1 MAYLG
6 NRPAEAYSAFQK
18 QDFSTSATTSY
29 TLDHPVSNQN
39 EIALFINF
47 VRQEPTAA
55 YTASGTTLT
64 LTSATSGS
72 DDMYC
77 VYLGKAVQTVNPPN
91 SSVGSSQVS
100 ADLITGQT
108 ALGATPADTDELL
121 ISDAGTLKRVD
132 YSYLKSTMTPAF
144 QAYSSNGQTPGDASW
159 TKVELD
165 ATLFDTDSAF
175 NTSTYRFT
183 VPSGKGGK
191 YFLNAMIAID
201 SQENN
206 GINYSS
212 VKFYKNGGSSELA
225 DSYIN
230 WQSNPIR
237 DFAQELSGIFE
248 LAAGDYVE
256 LYGFL
261 DDASGSGMDFKGASG
276 TRIATQMGGFKIT
289 E

>member
-1 MAYLG
+1 MA
-6 NRPAEAYSAFQK
+6 N
-18 QDFSTSATTSY
+18 
-29 TLDHPVSNQN
+29 
-39 EIALFINF
+39 
-47 VRQEPTAA
+47 
-55 YTASGTTLT
+55 
-64 LTSATSGS
+64 
-72 DDMYC
+72 
-77 VYLGKAVQTVNPPN
+77 
-91 SSVGSSQVS
+91 
-100 ADLITGQT
+100 
-108 ALGATPADTDELL
+108 
-121 ISDAGTLKRVD
+121 GTLKVSNIETSSGSGTITLGASGETVD
-132 YSYLKSTMTPAF
+132 LSNGTITLNNSMKATPAF
-144 QAYSSNGQTPGDASW
+144 QAYSSNGQTPSDASW

-183 VPSGKGGK
+183 VPSGMGGK
-191 YFLNAMIAID
+191 YLINGMIAID

-237 DFAQELSGIFE
+237 DFAQPLSGIFE

-256 LYGFL
+256 LYGYL

-276 TRIATQMGGFKIT
+276 TRIATQMGGYRIIGA
-289 E
+289 